1 MTTIDPL
8 RNNRKPWS
16 NSDLEKLRDMYPHNS
31 NTTLARIFG
40 RSYNS
45 IKNTAAKL
53 QLHKSAEY
61 MATGPGQFSQGDAAW
76 NKGMKGLDIGG
87 KGTRFKPGHI
97 SHNWKPIGHEMEISG
112 YLYRKTAEGGTQH
125 ENYRPVQHIVWEEH
139 YGPVPDGHI
148 VTFKDGNNRHFAIN
162 NLELI
167 TRSENMRRNSHHN
180 NYPPEISQIIQLRG
194 ALNRKINNR
203 RRQHEQHES

>member
-8 RNNRKPWS
+8 RNNSKPWS
-16 NSDLEKLRDMYPHNS
+16 DSDLELLHDMYPHAS
-31 NTTLARIFG
+31 NATLARIFG
-40 RSYNS
+40 RSYHS
-45 IKNTAAKL
+45 IKSTAAKR
-53 QLHKSAEY
+53 QLLKSPEY
-61 MATGPGQFSQGDAAW
+61 IATHPGRFRQGDTAW

-112 YLYRKTAEGGTQH
+112 YLYRKIAEGGTQH
-125 ENYRPVQHIVWEEH
+125 ENYRPVQHIVWEER
-139 YGPVPDGHI
+139 YGPVPDGRI
-148 VTFKDGNNRHFAIN
+148 VAFKDGNNRHFAIN

-167 TRSENMRRNSHHN
+167 TRSENMRRNSHHT

-194 ALNRKINNR
+194 TLNRKIKNR
-203 RRQHEQHES
+203 IKQNES